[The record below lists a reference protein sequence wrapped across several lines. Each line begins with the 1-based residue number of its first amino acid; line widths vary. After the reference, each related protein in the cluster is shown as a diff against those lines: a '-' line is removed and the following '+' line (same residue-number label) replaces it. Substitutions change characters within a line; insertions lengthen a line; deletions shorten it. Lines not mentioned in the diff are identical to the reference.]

1 MMPDARPPAVILA
14 GGLSR
19 RMGTDKAMILLS
31 GTPLALHIAQRL
43 EPQVSAVVLNA
54 PLDHPLAGTLP
65 VLPDSKPDRPG
76 PLAGV
81 LASLRAC
88 GERADAPTH
97 ILTTPCDTP
106 FLPHDLVSRLAEQA
120 ESGTIVMASCAGR
133 AHPVTA
139 LWPISLADDLDRW
152 LDDPDHRR
160 VFDFVARHPS
170 RTVEFELLDGPSGP
184 VDPFFNI
191 NTPEDLALAATLLER
206 GDL

>member
-1 MMPDARPPAVILA
+1 MKPDARPPAVILA

-19 RMGTDKAMILLS
+19 RMGADKAMILLS
-31 GTPLALHIAQRL
+31 GTPLALHIARRL
-43 EPQVSAVVLNA
+43 EPQVSTVVLNA
-54 PLDHPLAGTLP
+54 SFDHPLADTLP
-65 VLPDSKPDRPG
+65 LLPDSKPDRPG

-81 LASLRAC
+81 LAGLRAC
-88 GERADAPTH
+88 AESADAPTH

-106 FLPHDLVSRLAEQA
+106 FLPRNLVSRLAEQA

-139 LWPISLADDLDRW
+139 LWPLSLADDLDRW

-160 VFDFVARHPS
+160 VFDFVARHSS
-170 RTVEFELLDGPSGP
+170 RTVEFELLDGPFGP

>member
-1 MMPDARPPAVILA
+1 MKPDARPPAVILA

-19 RMGTDKAMILLS
+19 RMGRDKAMILLS
-31 GTPLALHIAQRL
+31 GTPLALHIARRL
-43 EPQVSAVVLNA
+43 EPQVSTVGLNA

-65 VLPDSKPDRPG
+65 LLPDSKPDRPG

-81 LASLRAC
+81 LAGLRDFTED
-88 GERADAPTH
+88 GEAPTH

-120 ESGTIVMASCAGR
+120 ESGTIVLASCAGR

-139 LWPISLADDLDRW
+139 LWPLSLADDLDRW
-152 LDDPDHRR
+152 LDEPDHRR
-160 VFDFVARHPS
+160 VFDFVARHSS
-170 RTVEFELLDGPSGP
+170 RTVAFELLEGTSGP

>member
-1 MMPDARPPAVILA
+1 
-14 GGLSR
+14 
-19 RMGTDKAMILLS
+19 MGTDKAMIELG
-31 GTPLALHIAQRL
+31 GTPLALYIERRL
-43 EPQVSAVVLNA
+43 QPQVSTVVLNA
-54 PLDHPLAGTLP
+54 PLDHPLAGTLTL
-65 VLPDSKPDRPG
+65 LPDTKPDRPG

-81 LASLRAC
+81 LAGLRAC
-88 GERADAPTH
+88 TEDGEAPTH

-106 FLPHDLVSRLAEQA
+106 FLPRDLVTRLAEQA
-120 ESGTIVMASCAGR
+120 DSDTIVMAACAGR

-139 LWPISLADDLDRW
+139 LWPLALANDLDTW

-184 VDPFFNI
+184 VDPFFNM

>member
-1 MMPDARPPAVILA
+1 MMPDARPSAVILA
-14 GGLSR
+14 GGQSR
-19 RMGTDKAMILLS
+19 RIGADKAMIELC
-31 GTPLALHIAQRL
+31 GTPLALHIARRL
-43 EPQVSAVVLNA
+43 EPQVSAVFLNA

-65 VLPDSKPDRPG
+65 LLPDSKPDRPG

-81 LASLRAC
+81 LAGLRAC
-88 GERADAPTH
+88 AERADAPTH

-106 FLPHDLVSRLAEQA
+106 FLAHDLVSRLAEQA

-133 AHPVTA
+133 AHPITA
-139 LWPISLADDLDRW
+139 LWPLSLADDLDRW
-152 LDDPDHRR
+152 LDEPDHRR

-170 RTVEFELLDGPSGP
+170 RTVAFELLDGTSGP

-191 NTPEDLALAATLLER
+191 NTPEDLALAATILER